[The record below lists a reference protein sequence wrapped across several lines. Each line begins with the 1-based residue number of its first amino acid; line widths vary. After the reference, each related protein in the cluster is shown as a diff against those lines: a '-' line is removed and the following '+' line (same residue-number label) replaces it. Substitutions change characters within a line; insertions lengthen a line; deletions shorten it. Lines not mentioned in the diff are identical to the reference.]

1 MKIREKL
8 KNFQI
13 KEKLLSAKDK
23 AMTCIRRIG
32 AKNMII
38 ACAVLVCGVAIML
51 NFILA
56 GTKPKNNSGYKID
69 PDYYAALLNA
79 KDTTNETS
87 TPDDGKD
94 GDKDAAAARDEYF
107 DTAAYNRDR
116 ARDEAIEVL
125 SSVVENETA
134 LDEVRNQAGDDIA
147 ALAANIS
154 AESNIEE
161 LIKAKGFEDCVA
173 IINGDS
179 ISVIVK
185 TDGLLPNEVAQIT
198 EIVYEQSGILPANM
212 NIVEK

>member
-1 MKIREKL
+1 MKIREKFESL
-8 KNFQI
+8 HI
-13 KEKLLSAKDK
+13 KEKLVSAKEKTLK
-23 AMTCIRRIG
+23 AIRHIG

-38 ACAVLVCGVAIML
+38 ACAVLICGVAILL

-56 GTKPKNNSGYKID
+56 GTGTKNNSGYKID
-69 PDYYAALLNA
+69 PDYYAALLEA
-79 KDTTNETS
+79 KDTTEGTETAGS
-87 TPDDGKD
+87 
-94 GDKDAAAARDEYF
+94 GDKDASAARDEYF

-125 SSVVENETA
+125 SSVVDNETA
-134 LDEVRNQAGDDIA
+134 LQEIRDQAGADIA
-147 ALAANIS
+147 AIAANIS

-173 IINGDS
+173 VINGEN

-185 TDGLLPNEVAQIT
+185 TDGLLPSEIAQIT
-198 EIVYEQSGILPANM
+198 EIVIEQSGILPVNM

>member
-1 MKIREKL
+1 MMKIREKL
-8 KNFQI
+8 AGLHI
-13 KEKLLSAKDK
+13 KEKCVAFKEK
-23 AMTCIRRIG
+23 AVKTIRRIG

-56 GTKPKNNSGYKID
+56 GTSPKKNTGYSID
-69 PDYYAALLNA
+69 PDYYAALLEA
-79 KDTTNETS
+79 KDTSDETTAGGAS
-87 TPDDGKD
+87 DQ
-94 GDKDAAAARDEYF
+94 ASARDKYF

-125 SSVVENETA
+125 STVVDNETA
-134 LDEVRNQAGDDIA
+134 LDEIREQAGADISAIA
-147 ALAANIS
+147 ASIS
-154 AESNIEE
+154 AEANIEE
-161 LIKAKGFEDCVA
+161 LVKAKGFEDCVA
-173 IINGDS
+173 IISGDS

-198 EIVYEQSGILPANM
+198 EIVYEQSGILPTNL